1 MRLLKAEKS
10 SKYESS
16 KRNKK
21 MSSEG
26 DEDTNELYH

>member
-1 MRLLKAEKS
+1 MRRLNVEKS
-10 SKYESS
+10 SKYESR

-26 DEDTNELYH
+26 DEDTNELYY